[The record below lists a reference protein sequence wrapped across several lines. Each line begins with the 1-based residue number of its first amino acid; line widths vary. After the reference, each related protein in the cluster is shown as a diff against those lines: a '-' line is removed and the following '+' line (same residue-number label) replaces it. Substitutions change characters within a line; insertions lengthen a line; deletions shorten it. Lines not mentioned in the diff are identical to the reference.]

1 MGTFWFIASMSRS
14 RSRPIWRRK
23 SGCSSWRSAVTDFLL
38 ATAGVILFT
47 VAVGLLRI
55 LGGPGDADRMMAAQ
69 LIGTGGI
76 GSLLL
81 IAAATGARGV
91 EDVALGLALLAAFA
105 SAAFVN
111 SAAPAEEPIGK
122 LRTAN
127 EFLSSIFSVSSRSAP
142 ASFSSLLERWA
153 CCASPTLSVDCT
165 R

>member
-1 MGTFWFIASMSRS
+1 MRARFWFTVSISGSQSRLIS
-14 RSRPIWRRK
+14 RRK
-23 SGCSSWRSAVTDFLL
+23 SGCSSGLLALTDFLL
-38 ATAGVILFT
+38 ATAGLILFT
-47 VAVGLLRI
+47 VAVGLVRI

-111 SAAPAEEPIGK
+111 SGAPAEDHDAADGQ
-122 LRTAN
+122 
-127 EFLSSIFSVSSRSAP
+127 
-142 ASFSSLLERWA
+142 
-153 CCASPTLSVDCT
+153 
-165 R
+165 

>member
-1 MGTFWFIASMSRS
+1 V
-14 RSRPIWRRK
+14 P
-23 SGCSSWRSAVTDFLL
+23 DFLL

-47 VAVGLLRI
+47 VAVGLVRI

-81 IAAATGARGV
+81 ITAATGAREV

-111 SAAPAEEPIGK
+111 SAAPSEERNPDAADGQ
-122 LRTAN
+122 
-127 EFLSSIFSVSSRSAP
+127 
-142 ASFSSLLERWA
+142 
-153 CCASPTLSVDCT
+153 
-165 R
+165 